1 MGKERGCVCGGVMF
15 ARRQSPAPGGAMA
28 RGNAWL
34 LSRLRRRS
42 GVGERG
48 RCGRNGCAG
57 SRDAAGR
64 ERDADAAIP
73 QGGFGTDAAFGVPV
87 GTPRSVCVPFSGSSI
102 DAFLFYRAGS
112 PSPQHP
118 ACARLL
124 NHGGRKIHTFFNP
137 NALPGWR
144 AALPE
149 RWQHATALGGSRAGF
164 VPWGGPRPGL
174 GWGPRSPPQ
183 HPSGRS

>member
-1 MGKERGCVCGGVMF
+1 MRAGRAPRLAVRWLGGTRGCFPGSGV
-15 ARRQSPAPGGAMA
+15 APVSGNVAGAAETAA
-28 RGNAWL
+28 RGQGML
-34 LSRLRRRS
+34 RDGSGMRMQPSRKEALARMLPS
-42 GVGERG
+42 G
-48 RCGRNGCAG
+48 
-57 SRDAAGR
+57 
-64 ERDADAAIP
+64 I
-73 QGGFGTDAAFGVPV
+73 PV

-102 DAFLFYRAGS
+102 DAFLFYWAGS